1 MLAFVTKP
9 VHKKLVRY
17 YRNQA
22 GLFLLPAR
30 SICPG
35 GLFFSFAQ
43 VHQGEFPVIPSRLV
57 LLLFRRSRL
66 AIRSRVRVASLRRCA
81 PLTAQAFAAPFRC
94 DGGSGGNDNSIELAN
109 GIGMD
114 AVLIARFS
122 PGWTEGGCKSCL
134 SGGVAGS
141 GWYWR
146 RAGLAS
152 RIAAWFALLAFVR
165 TIFLCQAHFA
175 VTFQKSYICCKFGC
189 DCYFLILFCRCWV
202 DSTSPKL
209 SWSDSI

>member
-1 MLAFVTKP
+1 MSWWAF
-9 VHKKLVRY
+9 
-17 YRNQA
+17 
-22 GLFLLPAR
+22 LF
-30 SICPG
+30 
-35 GLFFSFAQ
+35 FAQ
-43 VHQGEFPVIPSRLV
+43 VHQGGLPVIPSRLV
-57 LLLFRRSRL
+57 SLLFRRSRL

-81 PLTAQAFAAPFRC
+81 PLTAQDFAAPLRC

-109 GIGMD
+109 GTGMD

-122 PGWTEGGCKSCL
+122 PGWTPSGCNCRLCGGAR
-134 SGGVAGS
+134 VAGVLRVVRVWLQALRLGS
-141 GWYWR
+141 G
-146 RAGLAS
+146 
-152 RIAAWFALLAFVR
+152 LLVLVR

-209 SWSDSI
+209 S